1 MGSMRAFSNFLV
13 EESTEDKLKHLEHP
27 EDHVIKSG
35 EPGFHHAFNTLKTTE
50 QAMMGLNSGASIMT
64 KFDGAPSVV
73 FGHNPENGKFFVAS
87 KSAFNKTPK
96 INYTAADIKAN
107 HGHAP
112 GLVSKLTAALKYL
125 PKVAPKTGVF
135 QGDFMYNKAD
145 GDVKKGETEY
155 SFKPQLIE
163 YRAPL
168 NSKLGRQIDQ
178 AKIGFAVH
186 TGYEGRTL
194 ADMKA
199 NYTPDL
205 SGFQENPDVH
215 LHTWDKSFSAKKAAL
230 TPEEHNK
237 FKSEMNAA
245 GELFKG
251 ADRAGVFHQTPEMQ
265 DHLTTYIN
273 KTVRHNQKPTV
284 QGLMAHIQER
294 HQKGIDT
301 VKMEKTKAAKTD
313 AMNAELKQVKGNK
326 ENLDTLLKIHDHFQ
340 QAKNALMPALHR
352 GNADGYK
359 HYIHGEESGP
369 EGFVTVTPD
378 NRPTKLINRGE
389 GGFSQM
395 NLKKGGFGK

>member
-1 MGSMRAFSNFLV
+1 MGIMRAFTNFLV
-13 EESTEDKLKHLEHP
+13 EESTEEKLKHLEHP
-27 EDHVIKSG
+27 EDHIIKSG

-50 QAMMGLNSGASIMT
+50 QALQGLDSGTKIMT

-73 FGHNPENGKFFVAS
+73 FGHDPQTGKFFVAS

-96 INYTAADIKAN
+96 INYTAADIERH

-112 GLVSKLTAALKYL
+112 GLVSKLKAALKYL
-125 PKVAPKTGVF
+125 PKVAPKVGVF
-135 QGDFMYNKAD
+135 QGDFLYNKAD
-145 GDVKKGETEY
+145 GDVKKNDHVY

-163 YRAPL
+163 YQAPL

-186 TGYEGRTL
+186 TGYEGRSL
-194 ADMKA
+194 PEMHA

-205 SGFQENPDVH
+205 SGFAENPDVH

-245 GELFKG
+245 GELFKST
-251 ADRAGVFHQTPEMQ
+251 DRAGIFNHTPEMQ
-265 DHLTTYIN
+265 EHLQTYIN
-273 KTVRHNQKPTV
+273 KTVKHNQRPTV
-284 QGLMAHIQER
+284 KGLLAHVQER
-294 HQKGIDT
+294 HTKGIES
-301 VKMEKTKAAKTD
+301 VKMAKTKETKTQ
-313 AMNAELKQVKGNK
+313 AMQQELKHIKGNAD
-326 ENLDTLLKIHDHFQ
+326 NLEAFLRLHDHFQ

-359 HYIHGEESGP
+359 HFIQGQESGP
-369 EGFVTVTPD
+369 EGFVTVTGD

-389 GGFSQM
+389 GGFAQM